1 MMVSEVTI
9 NLFSSRGVDSGQ
21 ELFPLPERR
30 QPLRNGDARQGP
42 YLPPALLHV
51 RLLQRAPHAG
61 GHLRAAGQLRLL
73 PLPLRHDNAGVP
85 LLPAANGGVRRTL
98 RPRRAARHRLGEE
111 RQAAEE
117 EERRPRRPDSD
128 EAHFWL
134 NGYVN
139 KQNYRIWSEANPQV
153 YIETPLHPEKQTVRC
168 ALWAGGILPQKR

>member
-1 MMVSEVTI
+1 MV
-9 NLFSSRGVDSGQ
+9 GCKVDSGQ

-117 EERRPRRPDSD
+117 EERRPRCPDRVEVLCVSNTTG
-128 EAHFWL
+128 L
-134 NGYVN
+134 
-139 KQNYRIWSEANPQV
+139 
-153 YIETPLHPEKQTVRC
+153 TVTDRDPRNSSWISARLQPC
-168 ALWAGGILPQKR
+168 R